1 MLFFRIT
8 VLQVI
13 YSYNNCKTLAEDE
26 PLERLL
32 DRIAY
37 GRCVAGMGSDL
48 DIQGKLMTSAGE

>member
-32 DRIAY
+32 AWNAY
-37 GRCVAGMGSDL
+37 DRCVAVMRSDL